1 MAAIRQ
7 VLAKQIAKYTE
18 LQNLADACG
27 EQPSRDPPRPSTIK
41 KVRQAIARQL
51 GLSVRRA
58 EATHPAS
65 PWKYNVVRAV
75 QQACGDPDTAV
86 ADWLEHGA
94 PFGVAVPVE
103 PGGLLPLVVESP
115 ILQEEDLY
123 ERELFRDNH
132 KSFKATVD
140 DQQPALEELRGLVDS
155 GFARLCTDSAEAERW
170 LGQAPVV
177 SPLGNVTKPKPDGTV
192 KNRLIQDFRASSV
205 NAASSVSERQVLPR
219 FVDHARDLAM
229 LSARGSSV
237 GVFVLDFKHAFMTV
251 PLAREEMPYNT
262 SVVPESLTRTR
273 PPLDDVEPTTGTALV
288 WRVLGGWRACQPIGI
303 CTHSLFCM

>member
-27 EQPSRDPPRPSTIK
+27 EQPSRDPPRRSTIK

-51 GLSVRRA
+51 GLLVRRA
-58 EATHPAS
+58 EAIHPTS

-86 ADWLEHGA
+86 ADWLEDGA

-132 KSFKATVD
+132 KSFKAIVD
-140 DQQPALEELRGLVDS
+140 DQQPALEELRGLIDS

-177 SPLGNVTKPKPDGTV
+177 SPLGNVAKPKPDGTV
-192 KNRLIQDFRASSV
+192 K
-205 NAASSVSERQVLPR
+205 
-219 FVDHARDLAM
+219 
-229 LSARGSSV
+229 
-237 GVFVLDFKHAFMTV
+237 
-251 PLAREEMPYNT
+251 
-262 SVVPESLTRTR
+262 
-273 PPLDDVEPTTGTALV
+273 TG
-288 WRVLGGWRACQPIGI
+288 
-303 CTHSLFCM
+303 